1 MLKYTTMFCI
11 IPFFRHIFAIE
22 ITICFKIMLT
32 THHKNLAAVIHLS
45 ALSKFIFPLGNFIM
59 PLIFWTMNKDKS
71 DFIDKHGKQAINFQ
85 ISILLYTMIIGMISV
100 PLFLFG
106 VLDHAIFPDIFDG
119 FHYDFDMDIS
129 SAYGV
134 QMAIVIFVI
143 ILLAFAATILE
154 IIFII
159 IATSKANQ
167 GETYKYPI
175 TINFLK

>member
-1 MLKYTTMFCI
+1 MLSN
-11 IPFFRHIFAIE
+11 
-22 ITICFKIMLT
+22 
-32 THHKNLAAVIHLS
+32 HHKNVAAVIHLS

-71 DFIDKHGKQAINFQ
+71 EFVDKHGKQAINFQ
-85 ISILLYTMIIGMISV
+85 LSILLYTFLLASITI

-106 VLDHAIFPDIFDG
+106 VLNHIDFPDFWNT
-119 FHYDFDMDIS
+119 YDFDFNFHIS
-129 SAYGV
+129 SHDS
-134 QMAIVIFVI
+134 FNVI
-143 ILLAFAATILE
+143 IFSILAGLLVIAAFILE

-167 GETYKYPI
+167 GEPYKYPL

>member
-1 MLKYTTMFCI
+1 MLSN
-11 IPFFRHIFAIE
+11 
-22 ITICFKIMLT
+22 
-32 THHKNLAAVIHLS
+32 HHKNVAAVIHLS

-71 DFIDKHGKQAINFQ
+71 EFVDKHGKQAINFQ
-85 ISILLYTMIIGMISV
+85 LSILLYTFLIGSITI

-106 VLDHAIFPDIFDG
+106 VLNHIDFPEFWQA
-119 FHYDFDMDIS
+119 YDFDFDFHLS
-129 SAYGV
+129 SHDSYN
-134 QMAIVIFVI
+134 VI
-143 ILLAFAATILE
+143 IFSILAGLLVIAAFVLE

-167 GETYKYPI
+167 GEPYKYPL

>member
-1 MLKYTTMFCI
+1 MLSN
-11 IPFFRHIFAIE
+11 
-22 ITICFKIMLT
+22 
-32 THHKNLAAVIHLS
+32 HHKNVAAVIHLS

-71 DFIDKHGKQAINFQ
+71 EFVDKHGKQAINFQ
-85 ISILLYTMIIGMISV
+85 LSILLYTFLIGSITI

-106 VLDHAIFPDIFDG
+106 VLNHIDFPEFWQA
-119 FHYDFDMDIS
+119 YDFDFDFHLS
-129 SAYGV
+129 SHDSYN
-134 QMAIVIFVI
+134 VI
-143 ILLAFAATILE
+143 IFSILAGLLVISGFILE

-167 GETYKYPI
+167 GEPYKYPL

>member
-1 MLKYTTMFCI
+1 MLSN
-11 IPFFRHIFAIE
+11 
-22 ITICFKIMLT
+22 
-32 THHKNLAAVIHLS
+32 HHKNVAAVIHLS

-71 DFIDKHGKQAINFQ
+71 DFVDKHGKQAINFQ
-85 ISILLYTMIIGMISV
+85 LSILLYTFLIGSITI

-106 VLDHAIFPDIFDG
+106 VLNHIDIPEFWHA
-119 FHYDFDMDIS
+119 YDFDFDFHLS
-129 SAYGV
+129 NHDS
-134 QMAIVIFVI
+134 FNVI
-143 ILLAFAATILE
+143 IFSILAGLLVIAAFILE

-167 GETYKYPI
+167 GEPYKYPL